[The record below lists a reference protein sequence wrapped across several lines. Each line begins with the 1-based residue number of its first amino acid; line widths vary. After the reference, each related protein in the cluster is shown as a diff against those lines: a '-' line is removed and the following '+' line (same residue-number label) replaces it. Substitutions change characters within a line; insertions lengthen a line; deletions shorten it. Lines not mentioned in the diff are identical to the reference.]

1 MKPTESF
8 LAAAA
13 DAGIAFESGELD
25 QLGQYLALLVEVNET
40 TNLTRIVDPD
50 DAWPRHILDALQL
63 LALLG
68 ELPPEAK
75 VLDVGSGG
83 GLPAIPLAIVR
94 PDLQFTLLEATG
106 KKVEFLS
113 STAQALGM
121 GNVNVVQDRAE
132 NAAAFRGVH
141 RGVYHAVTAR
151 AVAPLSTL
159 LELTIPFL
167 VEGGLLL
174 AIKGQKAEE
183 EIEDA
188 KKHCGNYAAWWS
200 APHGTRPARL
210 WWWKSAGLRRGFI
223 LGGMVSPSVD
233 RCNAL
238 GVKLSH
244 P

>member
-25 QLGQYLALLVEVNET
+25 QLGQYLALLVEANET

-83 GLPAIPLAIVR
+83 GIPAIPLAIVR

-106 KKVEFLS
+106 KKAEFLS
-113 STAQALGM
+113 STTQALGL

-132 NAAAFRGVH
+132 NAAAFRGDH

-151 AVAPLSTL
+151 AVAPLATL
-159 LELTIPFL
+159 VELTIPFL

-174 AIKGQKAEE
+174 AIKGQKAAE
-183 EIEDA
+183 EIE
-188 KKHCGNYAAWWS
+188 AAEK
-200 APHGTRPARL
+200 ALRELRGVVVGTSRHDTGTIVVVEKRGPTPRIYPRRDGEPKRRPL
-210 WWWKSAGLRRGFI
+210 
-223 LGGMVSPSVD
+223 
-233 RCNAL
+233 
-238 GVKLSH
+238 
-244 P
+244 